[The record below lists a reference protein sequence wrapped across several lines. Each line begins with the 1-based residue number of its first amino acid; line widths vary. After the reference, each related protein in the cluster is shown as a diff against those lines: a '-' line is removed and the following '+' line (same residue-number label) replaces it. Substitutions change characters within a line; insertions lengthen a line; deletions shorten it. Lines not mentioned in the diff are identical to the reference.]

1 MTVSSDENLRER
13 AEAACRAACGRD
25 WDSMYS
31 GDQEAQIDAWIDG
44 YNAGATA
51 EREACAALCEDD
63 ENGFPTE
70 GKLCAAEIRERS
82 NAIELTGR
90 GSEAPEGPR

>member
-1 MTVSSDENLRER
+1 
-13 AEAACRAACGRD
+13 
-25 WDSMYS
+25 MYS

-82 NAIELTGR
+82 NG
-90 GSEAPEGPR
+90 